1 MIVKL
6 NNEAVQQ
13 LEVLMKRTGYIS
25 HVHCLQVMISQV
37 IKKLQAAD
45 IKKEA
50 ESDLNNI

>member
-6 NNEAVQQ
+6 NSGAVQH
-13 LEVLMKRTGYIS
+13 LEVLMRRTGYSS

-45 IKKEA
+45 IQKKA